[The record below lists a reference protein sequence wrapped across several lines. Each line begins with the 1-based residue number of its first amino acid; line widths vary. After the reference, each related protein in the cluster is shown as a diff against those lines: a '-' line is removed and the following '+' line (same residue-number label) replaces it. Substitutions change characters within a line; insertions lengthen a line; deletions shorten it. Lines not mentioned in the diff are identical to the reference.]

1 MTNNNSVAALEISN
15 QTGGINSSA
24 VITPSN
30 NTSVSVPS
38 AAAVAPSAP
47 AKFDAS
53 LIKKYPRSTRKVSI
67 RYGAYSLT
75 ADENSFEATQSLHI
89 SPHGI
94 EFHTTTAYQ
103 PGTLLRIHLDIPDY
117 WQRKL
122 RFVQYRRID
131 QPARFPILA
140 KVVNIEDVGRRGK
153 KKIVTVQTVSIDE
166 TDELVLKSFL
176 QEG

>member
-1 MTNNNSVAALEISN
+1 MSNSQPLVINATIESTSN
-15 QTGGINSSA
+15 QPVSSGETT
-24 VITPSN
+24 TPG
-30 NTSVSVPS
+30 
-38 AAAVAPSAP
+38 
-47 AKFDAS
+47 KFDAS
-53 LIKKYPRSTRKVSI
+53 LIKKYPRSTRKVSMK
-67 RYGAYSLT
+67 YGAYSLS
-75 ADENSFEATQSLHI
+75 ADEESLEVTQSVHI

-94 EFHTTTAYQ
+94 EFHTTMSYA

-140 KVVNIEDVGRRGK
+140 KVISVESIGRRGRK
-153 KKIVTVQTVSIDE
+153 KAVTVQTVSIDE
-166 TDELVLKSFL
+166 TDELVLKNFL

>member
-1 MTNNNSVAALEISN
+1 MSNENINERSSEEKLTGSVAPQA
-15 QTGGINSSA
+15 QA
-24 VITPSN
+24 TPS
-30 NTSVSVPS
+30 SVPNG
-38 AAAVAPSAP
+38 
-47 AKFDAS
+47 KFDPTQ
-53 LIKKYPRSTRKVSI
+53 IKKYPRSTRKVSM
-67 RYGAYSLT
+67 RYGTYSLS
-75 ADENSFEATQSLHI
+75 ANEEEFEATQSLHI

-94 EFHTTTAYQ
+94 EFQTTNAYSV
-103 PGTLLRIHLDIPDY
+103 GTLLRIHLDIPDY

-140 KVVNIEDVGRRGK
+140 KVVGIEDVGRRGK
-153 KKIVTVQTVSIDE
+153 KKIITVQTVSIDE

>member
-1 MTNNNSVAALEISN
+1 MTTNAPMLNDSQSIHEV
-15 QTGGINSSA
+15 
-24 VITPSN
+24 TPSPK
-30 NTSVSVPS
+30 TSEASS
-38 AAAVAPSAP
+38 SG
-47 AKFDAS
+47 KFDVS
-53 LIKKYPRSTRKVSI
+53 LIKKYPRSSRKVSM
-67 RYGAYSLT
+67 RYGTYSIS
-75 ADENSFEATQSLHI
+75 ADESSLESTQSLHI

-94 EFHTTTAYQ
+94 EFQTTTPYA
-103 PGTLLRIHLDIPDY
+103 PGTLLRIQLDIPDY

-140 KVVNIEDVGRRGK
+140 KVVSVEDVGRRGK

-166 TDELVLKSFL
+166 TDELVLKSYL

>member
-1 MTNNNSVAALEISN
+1 MSNSQPIV
-15 QTGGINSSA
+15 INATIES
-24 VITPSN
+24 T
-30 NTSVSVPS
+30 
-38 AAAVAPSAP
+38 SAP
-47 AKFDAS
+47 ANAGSETATPGKFDPT
-53 LIKKYPRSTRKVSI
+53 LIKKYPRSTRKVSMK
-67 RYGAYSLT
+67 YGAYSLS
-75 ADENSFEATQSLHI
+75 ADDESLEATQSVHI

-94 EFHTTTAYQ
+94 EFHTTMSYA

-140 KVVNIEDVGRRGK
+140 KVISVESIGRRGK
-153 KKIVTVQTVSIDE
+153 KKSVTVQTVSIDE
-166 TDELVLKSFL
+166 TDELVLKNYL

>member
-1 MTNNNSVAALEISN
+1 M
-15 QTGGINSSA
+15 
-24 VITPSN
+24 N
-30 NTSVSVPS
+30 NTQTSIGSTNLDLDTPPTPQKVPEQTTNGR
-38 AAAVAPSAP
+38 
-47 AKFDAS
+47 FDPT
-53 LIKKYPRSTRKVSI
+53 LIKKYPRSSRKVSMK
-67 RYGAYSLT
+67 YGTYSLSV
-75 ADENSFEATQSLHI
+75 DETSLESTQSLHI

-94 EFHTTTAYQ
+94 EFQTTMAYA

-140 KVVNIEDVGRRGK
+140 KVVSVEDVGRRGK

-166 TDELVLKSFL
+166 TDELVLKSYL

>member
-1 MTNNNSVAALEISN
+1 MNPNVTTPSLTTENTPKDRSDGVADNPTPNNSI
-15 QTGGINSSA
+15 
-24 VITPSN
+24 
-30 NTSVSVPS
+30 
-38 AAAVAPSAP
+38 
-47 AKFDAS
+47 KFDAS
-53 LIKKYPRSTRKVSI
+53 LIKKYPRSSRKVGMK
-67 RYGAYSLT
+67 YGAYSIS
-75 ADENSFEATQSLHI
+75 ADEASLESTQSLHI

-94 EFHTTTAYQ
+94 EFQTTASYS

-122 RFVQYRRID
+122 RFVQYRRVD

-140 KVVNIEDVGRRGK
+140 KVVSVEDVGRRGK

-166 TDELVLKSFL
+166 TDELVLKSYL

>member
-1 MTNNNSVAALEISN
+1 MTTNLQTSN
-15 QTGGINSSA
+15 PET
-24 VITPSN
+24 
-30 NTSVSVPS
+30 
-38 AAAVAPSAP
+38 SAP
-47 AKFDAS
+47 EVGASPKASENSANMKFDVS
-53 LIKKYPRSTRKVSI
+53 LIKKYPRSGRKVSM
-67 RYGAYSLT
+67 RYGTYSIAL
-75 ADENSFEATQSLHI
+75 DESSLESTQSLHI

-94 EFHTTTAYQ
+94 EFQTTTAFA

-140 KVVNIEDVGRRGK
+140 KVVNIEDIGRRGK

-166 TDELVLKSFL
+166 TDELVLKSYL

>member
-1 MTNNNSVAALEISN
+1 M
-15 QTGGINSSA
+15 
-24 VITPSN
+24 
-30 NTSVSVPS
+30 
-38 AAAVAPSAP
+38 
-47 AKFDAS
+47 
-53 LIKKYPRSTRKVSI
+53 
-67 RYGAYSLT
+67 
-75 ADENSFEATQSLHI
+75 HI

-94 EFHTTTAYQ
+94 EFQTTTAFA

-140 KVVNIEDVGRRGK
+140 KVVNVEDIGRRGK

-166 TDELVLKSFL
+166 TDELVLKSYL

>member
-1 MTNNNSVAALEISN
+1 MNSNPVNPSSNTENPLKDRTDIATDSPSSNNNM
-15 QTGGINSSA
+15 
-24 VITPSN
+24 
-30 NTSVSVPS
+30 
-38 AAAVAPSAP
+38 
-47 AKFDAS
+47 KFDAS
-53 LIKKYPRSTRKVSI
+53 LIKKYPRSSRKVGMK
-67 RYGAYSLT
+67 YGAYSIS
-75 ADENSFEATQSLHI
+75 ADETSLESTQSLHI

-94 EFHTTTAYQ
+94 EFQTTVSYS

-140 KVVNIEDVGRRGK
+140 KVVSVEDVGRRGK

-166 TDELVLKSFL
+166 TDELVLKSYL

>member
-1 MTNNNSVAALEISN
+1 MTNSNSNPEQSTTNQSSN
-15 QTGGINSSA
+15 TVGATNGANA
-24 VITPSN
+24 
-30 NTSVSVPS
+30 
-38 AAAVAPSAP
+38 AP
-47 AKFDAS
+47 APNNKFDAS

-75 ADENSFEATQSLHI
+75 ADEDSFEATQSLHI

-94 EFHTTTAYQ
+94 EFHTTIAYQ

>member
-1 MTNNNSVAALEISN
+1 MNENTPSPRTSEQSSAKSGSKTDGVGHEA
-15 QTGGINSSA
+15 NSSGA
-24 VITPSN
+24 NSN
-30 NTSVSVPS
+30 
-38 AAAVAPSAP
+38 
-47 AKFDAS
+47 KFDAS
-53 LIKKYPRSTRKVSI
+53 LIKKYPRSSRKVSM
-67 RYGAYSLT
+67 RYGTYSISS
-75 ADENSFEATQSLHI
+75 DESALEATQSMHI

-94 EFHTTTAYQ
+94 EFQTTACYS

-140 KVVNIEDVGRRGK
+140 KVVTVEEVGRRGK

-166 TDELVLKSFL
+166 TDELVLKSYL

>member
-1 MTNNNSVAALEISN
+1 MSTNNTQQVSDQPAAKSANTVESPDNPAAIATGSNS
-15 QTGGINSSA
+15 G
-24 VITPSN
+24 
-30 NTSVSVPS
+30 
-38 AAAVAPSAP
+38 
-47 AKFDAS
+47 KFDAS
-53 LIKKYPRSTRKVSI
+53 LIKKYPRSTRKVSM
-67 RYGAYSLT
+67 RYGAYSIS
-75 ADENSFEATQSLHI
+75 ADESSLESTQSMHI

-94 EFHTTTAYQ
+94 EFQTTSSYS

-140 KVVNIEDVGRRGK
+140 KVVSVQDVGRRGK
-153 KKIVTVQTVSIDE
+153 KKIVTVQTVNIDE
-166 TDELVLKSFL
+166 TDELVLKSYL

>member
-1 MTNNNSVAALEISN
+1 MSNNNTTTPQDTSTQAASPTT
-15 QTGGINSSA
+15 QTAAQTSSA
-24 VITPSN
+24 TP
-30 NTSVSVPS
+30 PS
-38 AAAVAPSAP
+38 S

-53 LIKKYPRSTRKVSI
+53 VIKKYPRSTRKVSI
-67 RYGAYSLT
+67 RYGTYSLN
-75 ADENSFEATQSLHI
+75 ADEDQFEATQSLHI

-94 EFHTTTAYQ
+94 EFHTTTAFQ

-131 QPARFPILA
+131 QPVRFPILA
-140 KVVNIEDVGRRGK
+140 KVVTVEDVGRRGK

>member
-1 MTNNNSVAALEISN
+1 MSNSQNQNETIVTEVVVQTQAPTKATESTASN
-15 QTGGINSSA
+15 
-24 VITPSN
+24 
-30 NTSVSVPS
+30 
-38 AAAVAPSAP
+38 
-47 AKFDAS
+47 KFDAT
-53 LIKKYPRSTRKVSI
+53 LIKKYPRSTRKVTMH
-67 RYGAYSLT
+67 YGTYSLS
-75 ADENSFEATQSLHI
+75 ADVENLDSTQSVHI

-94 EFHTTTAYQ
+94 EFQTTATYA

-140 KVVNIEDVGRRGK
+140 KVVTVEDVGRRGK
-153 KKIVTVQTVSIDE
+153 KKMITVQTVSIDE
-166 TDELVLKSFL
+166 TDELVLKSYL

>member
-1 MTNNNSVAALEISN
+1 MNSNATTPSLN
-15 QTGGINSSA
+15 TD
-24 VITPSN
+24 ITPKDRADGVADN
-30 NTSVSVPS
+30 N
-38 AAAVAPSAP
+38 APGSSG
-47 AKFDAS
+47 KFDAS
-53 LIKKYPRSTRKVSI
+53 LIKKYPRSSRKVGMKYGTYSI
-67 RYGAYSLT
+67 SADDTSL
-75 ADENSFEATQSLHI
+75 ESTQSLHI

-94 EFHTTTAYQ
+94 EFQTTVSYS

-140 KVVNIEDVGRRGK
+140 KVVSVEDVGRRGK

-166 TDELVLKSFL
+166 TDELVLKSYL

>member
-1 MTNNNSVAALEISN
+1 MNENIPSIS
-15 QTGGINSSA
+15 
-24 VITPSN
+24 
-30 NTSVSVPS
+30 TSEQS
-38 AAAVAPSAP
+38 AAKTGSKSDGPSTETAPPSTNSL
-47 AKFDAS
+47 KFDAS
-53 LIKKYPRSTRKVSI
+53 LIKKYPRSSRKVSM
-67 RYGAYSLT
+67 RYGTYSISS
-75 ADENSFEATQSLHI
+75 DESSLESTQSMHI

-94 EFHTTTAYQ
+94 EFQTTACYS

-140 KVVNIEDVGRRGK
+140 KVVTVEEIGRRGK

-166 TDELVLKSFL
+166 TDELVLKSYL

>member
-1 MTNNNSVAALEISN
+1 MSNENINERSSEEKLSGSAAP
-15 QTGGINSSA
+15 QPQATPSA
-24 VITPSN
+24 VPN
-30 NTSVSVPS
+30 G
-38 AAAVAPSAP
+38 
-47 AKFDAS
+47 KFDPTQ
-53 LIKKYPRSTRKVSI
+53 IKKYPRSTRKVSM
-67 RYGAYSLT
+67 RYGTYSLS
-75 ADENSFEATQSLHI
+75 ANEEEFEATQSLHI

-94 EFHTTTAYQ
+94 EFQTTNAYSV
-103 PGTLLRIHLDIPDY
+103 GTLLRIHLDIPDY

-140 KVVNIEDVGRRGK
+140 KVVGIEDVGRRGK
-153 KKIVTVQTVSIDE
+153 KKIITVQTVSIDE

>member
-1 MTNNNSVAALEISN
+1 MSN
-15 QTGGINSSA
+15 ENANERS
-24 VITPSN
+24 PEEK
-30 NTSVSVPS
+30 SVSTAPQAQP
-38 AAAVAPSAP
+38 AANATGSG
-47 AKFDAS
+47 KFDPA
-53 LIKKYPRSTRKVSI
+53 LIKKYPRSTRKVSM
-67 RYGAYSLT
+67 RYGTYSLS
-75 ADENSFEATQSLHI
+75 ANEEEFEATQSLHI
-89 SPHGI
+89 SPQGI
-94 EFHTTTAYQ
+94 EFQTTTAYSV
-103 PGTLLRIHLDIPDY
+103 GTLLRIHLDIPDY

-140 KVVNIEDVGRRGK
+140 KVVGVEDVGRRGK

>member
-1 MTNNNSVAALEISN
+1 MTTDLQSANDTQKIHDVA
-15 QTGGINSSA
+15 
-24 VITPSN
+24 
-30 NTSVSVPS
+30 TSVKPS
-38 AAAVAPSAP
+38 EP
-47 AKFDAS
+47 ATSGKFDAS
-53 LIKKYPRSTRKVSI
+53 LIKKYPRSTRKVSM
-67 RYGAYSLT
+67 RYGTYSIS
-75 ADENSFEATQSLHI
+75 ADDSSLEATQSLHI

-94 EFHTTTAYQ
+94 EFQTTTPYA
-103 PGTLLRIHLDIPDY
+103 PGTLLRIQLDIPDY

-140 KVVNIEDVGRRGK
+140 KVVSVEDVGRRGK

-166 TDELVLKSFL
+166 TDELVLKSYL

>member
-1 MTNNNSVAALEISN
+1 MSN
-15 QTGGINSSA
+15 QANQQSSDVQLGSTTA
-24 VITPSN
+24 TTESLDV
-30 NTSVSVPS
+30 
-38 AAAVAPSAP
+38 VAPPSSN
-47 AKFDAS
+47 KFDAS
-53 LIKKYPRSTRKVSI
+53 LIKKYPRSTRKVSM
-67 RYGAYSLT
+67 RYGTYSIS
-75 ADENSFEATQSLHI
+75 ADESALESTQSMYI

-94 EFHTTTAYQ
+94 EFQTTCSYS

-140 KVVNIEDVGRRGK
+140 KVVSVQDVGRRGK
-153 KKIVTVQTVSIDE
+153 KKIITVQTVNIDE
-166 TDELVLKSFL
+166 TDELVLKSYL

>member
-1 MTNNNSVAALEISN
+1 MTTT
-15 QTGGINSSA
+15 Q
-24 VITPSN
+24 
-30 NTSVSVPS
+30 
-38 AAAVAPSAP
+38 AAAQASTSTIEPEKAQSSKSSETTAPG
-47 AKFDAS
+47 KFDPS
-53 LIKKYPRSTRKVSI
+53 LIKKYPRSSRKVSI
-67 RYGAYSLT
+67 KYGTYSLST
-75 ADENSFEATQSLHI
+75 DESTLEATQSLHI
-89 SPHGI
+89 SPHGM
-94 EFHTTTAYQ
+94 EFHTTMAYA

-140 KVVNIEDVGRRGK
+140 KVVSVEDVGRRGK

-166 TDELVLKSFL
+166 TDELVLKSYL